1 MSTGSAPAGPN
12 SDPTSGGA
20 ATLARVGAALAELSQ
35 GEGLDLQALFRRV
48 MAGESLGRALGL
60 PPQVVDLLYAQA
72 FAAHEAGRGLA
83 ALQMFQALTVLAPG
97 VKDHWLGLAI
107 CLRGQDQPGAAALA
121 LDTALSLDPS
131 DPATRFHRI
140 DLACHRGDWA
150 TARAELMAYDAQPA
164 RPGASAVA
172 AEVQRLRG
180 LIQRKAG

>member
-1 MSTGSAPAGPN
+1 MSAGSAPGAGP
-12 SDPTSGGA
+12 GGPA
-20 ATLARVGAALAELSQ
+20 MLAQVGAALAELSQ

-48 MAGESLGRALGL
+48 MAGEPLGRALGL
-60 PPQVVDLLYAQA
+60 PAQVVDLLYAQA

-83 ALQMFQALTVLAPG
+83 ALQMFQALTLLAPT

-121 LDTALSLDPS
+121 LDTS

-150 TARAELMAYDAQPA
+150 AARAELQGYDAQPA
-164 RPGASAVA
+164 RPGASAVV